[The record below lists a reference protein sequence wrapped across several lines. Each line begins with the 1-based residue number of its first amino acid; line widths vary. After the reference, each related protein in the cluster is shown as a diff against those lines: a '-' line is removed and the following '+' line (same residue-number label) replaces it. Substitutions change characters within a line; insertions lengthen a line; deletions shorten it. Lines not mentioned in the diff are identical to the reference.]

1 MGHLRPKMMHPQN
14 SGSAVRIVTMLLNE
28 SGKERH
34 GNYIDGFS
42 ERKINLGQFGHFGPK
57 MVHPHN
63 FGSASGFFLNF
74 AQ

>member
-1 MGHLRPKMMHPQN
+1 MSHNKR
-14 SGSAVRIVTMLLNE
+14 
-28 SGKERH
+28 GKERH

-42 ERKINLGQFGHFGPK
+42 EGKINLGQFGHFGPK